1 MGWSYGSEIMNR
13 VIDAV
18 KPHVA
23 NDEVRKSIYTPI
35 IEALEDG
42 DWDTQDESMGK
53 DEAFDA
59 ALKELH
65 PRWFDED

>member
-1 MGWSYGSEIMNR
+1 MGWSDGSEVMNR